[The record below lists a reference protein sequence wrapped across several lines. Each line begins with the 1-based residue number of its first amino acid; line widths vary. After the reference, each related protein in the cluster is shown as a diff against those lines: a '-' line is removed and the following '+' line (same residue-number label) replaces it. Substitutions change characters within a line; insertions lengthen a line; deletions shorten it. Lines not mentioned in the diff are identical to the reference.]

1 VPALSADTWTF
12 CRVALANPETD
23 TAIIS
28 VGLEYDSDIGAA
40 TVWLDDISVVKND
53 SADWIKLPR
62 NLWRIDKEAKDIVL
76 EDYAHGV
83 ARYNL
88 LKIVGGDK
96 PVLLTSDSATPEID
110 EQYIIAMSTG
120 LALASVAGGPST
132 DPDAKN
138 NKAGFWMRMAAT
150 ARRAFPVQTNVR
162 LVE

>member
-1 VPALSADTWTF
+1 MSLS
-12 CRVALANPETD
+12 NPETD

-28 VGLEYDSDIGAA
+28 VGLEYDADLGAC
-40 TVWLDDISVVKND
+40 TVWLDDISAVNND
-53 SADWIKLPR
+53 SAEWIKVPR
-62 NLWRIDKEAKDIVL
+62 NLWRIDKEAKDIIL
-76 EDYAHGV
+76 DNYAHGV

-110 EQYIIAMSTG
+110 EQYIIAMATG
-120 LALASVAGGPST
+120 LTLASVAGGPGT

-150 ARRAFPVQTNVR
+150 ARRSFPLQTNVR